1 MTAITEYLNNLYDDI
16 NTYEKENKVLI
27 NKIDKNE
34 FENFKIYMLSN
45 IDRLKYSHSFS
56 GYNKLEKNIRITKKD
71 LLMNDKDLKI
81 LYLAKKNMDVNCC
94 YERTNTIMKTHIYP
108 KSKKKKLNIIEEN
121 PNDNRY
127 LFDHSKFI
135 KILDKLWLLELDNLT
150 NNIFGMLIKDMFY
163 VNTNIKNLAVKI
175 TNDPK
180 NLLLLDLKKA
190 FDSVKYNTIKIL
202 LGRFFERN
210 KIDNKYLEQY
220 MFMLNNRKC
229 YYRCN
234 KKSYLIKINKGIP
247 TGLASST
254 FVFSVILNE
263 IFLELFEKF
272 DYNEYFN
279 FYIYVDDI
287 CVKIKDEN
295 NKYLILLLFNDL
307 NNLFTKY
314 GLILNEDKCK
324 ISPNLKGILKCGFIN
339 NEEMYLGIPFERREY
354 QYKKIILNQFNERYN
369 TNYTFNEF
377 FKSNNRSVKGFL
389 NYKYKDIIFND
400 NKSDL
405 HIIINKYIILNILS
419 FIWMLYVLKIIYF

>member
-16 NTYEKENKVLI
+16 NIYKNENKILI
-27 NKIDKNE
+27 DKTNKNE
-34 FENFKIYMLSN
+34 FENFKIYMLAN
-45 IDRLKYSHSFS
+45 IDRLKYSHNLS

-71 LLMNDKDLKI
+71 LLMNDKDFKI
-81 LYLAKKNMDVNCC
+81 LYLAKKNMDINFC
-94 YERTNTIMKTHIYP
+94 YKRTNIIMKTQIYP

-135 KILDKLWLLELDNLT
+135 KILDKLWLLELDYLT

-175 TNDPK
+175 TNEPK

-210 KIDNKYLEQY
+210 KINNKYLEQY

-229 YYRCN
+229 YYRNN
-234 KKSYLIKINKGIP
+234 KNSYLIKINKGIP

-263 IFLELFEKF
+263 IFLELFEMF
-272 DYNEYFN
+272 DYNEYFD

-287 CVKIKDEN
+287 CIKAKDEEY
-295 NKYLILLLFNDL
+295 KHLILLLFNDL
-307 NNLFTKY
+307 DKLFRKY
-314 GLILNEDKCK
+314 GLILNEKKCK
-324 ISPNLKGILKCGFIN
+324 ISYNFRGILNCGFIN
-339 NEEMYLGIPFERREY
+339 NEELYLGIPFERR
-354 QYKKIILNQFNERYN
+354 QKRYKKIIFNQFNERYM

-377 FKSNNRSVKGFL
+377 FKSNNKNIRGFL
-389 NYKYKDIIFND
+389 KYKIISLENFK
-400 NKSDL
+400 NK
-405 HIIINKYIILNILS
+405 K
-419 FIWMLYVLKIIYF
+419 